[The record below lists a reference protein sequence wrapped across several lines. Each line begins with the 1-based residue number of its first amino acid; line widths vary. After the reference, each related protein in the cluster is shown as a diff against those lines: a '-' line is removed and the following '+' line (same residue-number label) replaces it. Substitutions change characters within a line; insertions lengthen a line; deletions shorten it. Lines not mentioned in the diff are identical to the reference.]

1 MNDLIR
7 RLRRSAAVL
16 DSDVTPLDH
25 LREHLTDEQA
35 AQRMRVHRIDF
46 SEMRGWSFEAG
57 TQNLVHDSGRF
68 YTVEGLRVED
78 PGRAV
83 PQWSQ
88 PILNQPETAILG
100 VLAREIDGVL
110 HFLMQAKMEPGNLR
124 GVQISP
130 TVQATRSNYTRVH
143 GGGSVPYIEYFRQAT
158 EPSVLVDVRLSEQ
171 GSWFYRK
178 RNRNILVEVPAD
190 NAVETRPG
198 YHWLTLGQLHSLLAE
213 DDRVNMDAR
222 SVLACLPFLH
232 GEPEDPRL
240 ADDST
245 GGGRV
250 HDTSS
255 VLRWLNRM
263 RAEKEGSTRLVPLGE
278 LDRWHRFD
286 DRIAHDSGRFFDI
299 LAVEVEAQGRE
310 TTRWTQPLLAPHGTG
325 VAGLLL
331 RYVDGVPQ
339 ALVQARSEPGYV
351 DVAELGPTVQYNPG
365 NLAALPESAAP
376 PLLAELLEAAPE
388 QVVFDTLLSEEG
400 GRFYHAVNRYLIVM
414 ADPAGPASQSP
425 LHRWVPVQ
433 QLIALMRHSGYVN
446 VEARTLVAALNRLA
460 PWKALHLPGKIDQ

>member
-1 MNDLIR
+1 M
-7 RLRRSAAVL
+7 
-16 DSDVTPLDH
+16 
-25 LREHLTDEQA
+25 DEFA

-46 SEMRGWSFEAG
+46 SEMRGWSFQAG
-57 TQNLVHDSGRF
+57 THNLVHDSGRF
-68 YTVEGLRVED
+68 YSVEGIRVED
-78 PGRAV
+78 PVGAV

-110 HFLMQAKMEPGNLR
+110 HFLMQAKMEPGNRR

-130 TVQATRSNYTRVH
+130 TVQATRSNYSRVH
-143 GGGSVPYIEYFRQAT
+143 RGSPVPYVEYFRQAAG
-158 EPSVLVDVRLSEQ
+158 PSVLVDVRLSEQ

-178 RNRNILVEVPAD
+178 RNRNIVVEVPAD
-190 NAVETRPG
+190 DAVETRPG

-213 DDRVNMDAR
+213 DDQVNMDAR

-232 GEPEDPRL
+232 GAPEDPQL

-245 GGGRV
+245 GSGSV
-250 HDTSS
+250 HDTSA

-263 RAEKEGSTRLVPLGE
+263 RAEKEGSARLVPLGE

-299 LAVEVEAQGRE
+299 VAVEVEAQGRE
-310 TTRWTQPLLAPHGTG
+310 TTRWTQPLLAPYGTG

-351 DVAELGPTVQYNPG
+351 DVAELGPTVQYNPA
-365 NLAALPESAAP
+365 NLAALPASAAP
-376 PLLAELLEAAPE
+376 PLLEELLEAPPE
-388 QVVFDTLLSEEG
+388 RIMFDTLLSEEG
-400 GRFYHAVNRYLIVM
+400 GRFHHAANRYLIV
-414 ADPAGPASQSP
+414 AVDPAGPVPESP
-425 LHRWVPVQ
+425 SHRWIPVH
-433 QLIALMRHSGYVN
+433 QLVALMQHSGYVN
-446 VEARTLVAALNRLA
+446 VEARTLVAALNSLTT
-460 PWKALHLPGKIDQ
+460 